1 MIIFYCMIQW
11 RCDTH
16 RFFQNFEQNISMTVF
31 GNKISKFSIVMFMVF
46 TVQFTRQPTRVGF
59 YDYNRLFE
67 TISNRSG
74 DTFAAH
80 LLHFVSLVNRAEE
93 TTFNFFSNS
102 FVNGQ
107 KQVKTKERVLTTKNT
122 IQKIT
127 ITSLK
132 S

>member
-1 MIIFYCMIQW
+1 MGAAAHSDV
-11 RCDTH
+11 R
-16 RFFQNFEQNISMTVF
+16 R
-31 GNKISKFSIVMFMVF
+31 KFL
-46 TVQFTRQPTRVGF
+46 TVQFTGQPTRVGF
-59 YDYNRLFE
+59 YDCRLFE

-80 LLHFVSLVNRAEE
+80 LLHFVSLVNWAVE

-107 KQVKTKERVLTTKNT
+107 KQVKTQERVLTTENT

>member
-59 YDYNRLFE
+59 YDYCRLFE

-80 LLHFVSLVNRAEE
+80 LLYFVSLVNWAVE
-93 TTFNFFSNS
+93 TTFIFF
-102 FVNGQ
+102 FEFFCERT
-107 KQVKTKERVLTTKNT
+107 KTG
-122 IQKIT
+122 
-127 ITSLK
+127 
-132 S
+132 